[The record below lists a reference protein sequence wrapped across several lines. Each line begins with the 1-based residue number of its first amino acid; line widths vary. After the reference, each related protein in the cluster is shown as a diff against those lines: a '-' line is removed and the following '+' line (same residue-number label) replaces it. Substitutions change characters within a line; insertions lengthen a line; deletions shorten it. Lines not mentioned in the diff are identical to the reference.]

1 MYKLYKCKKCK
12 NVMYKYQKLICL
24 LMLRKNIIICS
35 ENNNLLLYFKAQIGF
50 SMSNWFYLLV
60 NYFLI

>member
-50 SMSNWFYLLV
+50 SMSN
-60 NYFLI
+60 